1 MKTKCDFCK
10 TEYTIDKIPA
20 TPVRC
25 AVCGHTWTIQTPVR
39 RNSFLIFIASLC
51 ALLAAIVFTIAVI
64 SEYNVVKQK
73 SRPLIATITAT
84 DIIQDADGNPQFKVY
99 GTVRN
104 QSGEIYGMPDLI
116 IFMHDAKGNVIGEQ
130 KFPPSATL
138 IDSGS
143 LVTFTHTLSG
153 GTAGIKK
160 ISAKLVG
167 MK

>member
-138 IDSGS
+138 IDSGG